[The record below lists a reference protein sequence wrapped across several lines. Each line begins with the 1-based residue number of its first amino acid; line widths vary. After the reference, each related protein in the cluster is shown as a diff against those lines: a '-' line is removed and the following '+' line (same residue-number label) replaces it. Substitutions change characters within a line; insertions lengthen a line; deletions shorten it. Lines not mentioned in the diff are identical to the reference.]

1 MVDNSTIGSAATWL
15 TDAHGVTKHFDF
27 SISGLTLD
35 AGQTLTLVW
44 FSDYSPSGNKNINFG
59 IDNFKLGDNNT
70 VWTVPLSPS
79 LGLYG
84 SLGVVSWDYL
94 VSGGKSVKV

>member
-15 TDAHGVTKHFDF
+15 MDAQGVTKHFDF

-59 IDNFKLGDNNT
+59 IDNFKLGDNNSLDGAPVPIPGT
-70 VWTVPLSPS
+70 VWLVGSGL
-79 LGLYG
+79 LGL
-84 SLGVVSWDYL
+84 LGIRRKIS
-94 VSGGKSVKV
+94 